1 MKTVKQS
8 TRSKKPVQLR
18 IYRGSEDVEPRA
30 ETEEVLR
37 FEQREEPIVF
47 SIEDYWA
54 GRNRAARLSAR
65 AAV

>member
-1 MKTVKQS
+1 MKTTKQP

-18 IYRGSEDVEPRA
+18 IYRGSEEPEPRN
-30 ETEEVLR
+30 EDVLR

-54 GRNRAARLSAR
+54 GRNRAARLAAR
-65 AAV
+65 GAA

>member
-1 MKTVKQS
+1 MKTTKQP

-18 IYRGSEDVEPRA
+18 IYRGSEEPEPRN
-30 ETEEVLR
+30 EDVLR

-54 GRNRAARLSAR
+54 GRNRASRLSAR
-65 AAV
+65 VAA